1 MITEISNFVDLIPE
15 DFHTSELSLGQGLYI
30 IIDFDE
36 NGNLS
41 VKNVKSFLIDKKQQ
55 CYELNEKDQLTETDC
70 TFDFAI
76 RDYYSR
82 LIDTNKAFDLPD
94 RKIHT
99 NNPYVI
105 FVKKENVSKIQK
117 SFCKFFNSYYGL
129 TGIIKEENS
138 ITNKI
143 EDFCKELLPDIIL
156 KNPLYPKT
164 QEGNYVRVYFNVDL
178 ELIKYSSKC
187 YLQEKL
193 FNKIDYNVE
202 IGDKVYGLSGFL
214 NGTNDKKQF
223 LLHKTTGFNVNNRI
237 EGKVAL
243 NLYRFERLLANRK
256 LPNTVPLFIDK
267 AELNSEFVRLLD
279 KDGQRTFRE
288 IIRELFIEHKQDIS
302 NYYLLNWQ
310 NRKGIIIDDFDF
322 VPLFRYQLDGFILS
336 NIMGLPKTEK
346 EEKIGDIFEF
356 EIKILPKIFNNFLV
370 KTTSKNIQ
378 LNYFGEIETKKV
390 TKNIYRSIVK
400 YRKSI
405 YDFIYKSR
413 NDAITGGMFYEII
426 VSGILD
432 DLKYNGKNP
441 FPIMEKL
448 NILFSLNRKFDTKNN
463 NFGGIEMATRIPEY
477 QEKLRK
483 LLNESSY
490 HLENDDYEFAF
501 SAGQLIYYILTK
513 SQSSSKTH
521 ALMEPFISKN
531 DPVQFLQIITR
542 AIDQYKHALEFGSPR
557 FEKLA
562 SEILGYE
569 CKTGIKT
576 LLPVLLAGYFS
587 KSLIFEKSN
596 N

>member
-41 VKNVKSFLIDKKQQ
+41 VKNVKSFLIDKKQK
-55 CYELNEKDQLTETDC
+55 CYKSNETGQLIETDS

-76 RDYYSR
+76 REYYSR
-82 LIDTNKAFDLPD
+82 LIATNKALDLPYK
-94 RKIHT
+94 KIHT

-105 FVKKENVSKIQK
+105 FVKKENVNKIQA
-117 SFCKFFNSYYGL
+117 SFGKFFNSYYGL
-129 TGIIKEENS
+129 AGIIKEENS

-143 EDFCKELLPDIIL
+143 EDFCNREFPGFIYNL
-156 KNPLYPKT
+156 PLYPYLPDGSYIKI
-164 QEGNYVRVYFNVDL
+164 YFNVDL
-178 ELIKYSSKC
+178 EVIKESSKA
-187 YLQEKL
+187 YLEDNL
-193 FNKIDYNVE
+193 FINKKDYNLQLA
-202 IGDKVYGLSGFL
+202 DRTYGLSGFL
-214 NGTNDKKQF
+214 NGANIKKIF
-223 LLHKTTGFNVNNRI
+223 MLHKTTSFNVNNRI
-237 EGKVAL
+237 DRQTAL

-256 LPNTVPLFIDK
+256 LPNTVPIFIDK
-267 AELNSEFVRLLD
+267 AELNTEFVRLLG

-288 IIRELFIEHKQDIS
+288 LIRELFIEHQQDIS
-302 NYYLLNWQ
+302 NYYLMNWQ
-310 NRKGIIIDDFDF
+310 NRKGIIINDFDF
-322 VPLFRYQLDGFILS
+322 VPLFRYYMNDFIIR
-336 NIMGLPKTEK
+336 NIMGLPNVP
-346 EEKIGDIFEF
+346 EEY
-356 EIKILPKIFNNFLV
+356 EIKNIFDFETTVLPKIFNNALV
-370 KTTSKNIQ
+370 VLTSKNTV
-378 LNYFGEIETKKV
+378 LFKYFDEIDPSYV
-390 TKNIYRSIVK
+390 TRNTYQSIIK
-400 YRKSI
+400 YRKSF

-413 NDAITGGMFYEII
+413 SEAVTGGMFYDII
-426 VSGILD
+426 INGILD
-432 DLKYNGKNP
+432 EIRKQEDKSY
-441 FPIMEKL
+441 PIREKL
-448 NILFSLNRKFDTKNN
+448 NILFSLNRKFDTKNK

-562 SEILGYE
+562 SEILG
-569 CKTGIKT
+569 
-576 LLPVLLAGYFS
+576 
-587 KSLIFEKSN
+587 
-596 N
+596 